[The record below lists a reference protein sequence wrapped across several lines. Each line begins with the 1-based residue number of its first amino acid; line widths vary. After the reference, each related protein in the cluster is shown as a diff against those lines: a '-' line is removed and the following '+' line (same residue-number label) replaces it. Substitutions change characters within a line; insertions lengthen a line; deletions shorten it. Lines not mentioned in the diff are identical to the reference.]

1 MKYVIIGNGPAGST
15 AAREIRKNDNE
26 GSITIISKEKIPFY
40 YRPRLPEV
48 ISGKASEQDIIII
61 KDEWYKENKIDLK
74 LKQEVA
80 AIIVDEKKI
89 ILKDGESIDYDKLLI
104 ATGSIANKIP
114 IPGIDGEHI
123 FTLRTIDDALILNS
137 IAKHKNNIGVIGGG
151 LLGLEAAYSLAAV
164 RKSTVTVIEYFDR
177 LLPRQLDKEG
187 ADILQLILEKKGLN
201 FMLGAATTNISNK
214 GDKNIIEIKD
224 GRVVEVDFLLVST
237 GIKIEKALAEKS
249 GITSN
254 KGIITNNRMET
265 NKHDIYA
272 AGDCAEHNGRIYGL
286 WPAAMEQGGIAG
298 KVMAGKEGIYNGT
311 IPSTE
316 LKVAGINLV
325 SMGEILSEI
334 PSNEEEKI
342 EYKKINKSSGIYKNM
357 FVQNGIIKGA
367 ILIGDIM
374 DKNKIQ
380 KAIGKSE
387 ENIKVLI

>member
-187 ADILQLILEKKGLN
+187 ADILQSILEKKGLN
-201 FMLGAATTNISNK
+201 FMLGTATTNISNK

-224 GRVVEVDFLLVST
+224 GRVVEVDFLIVST
-237 GIKIEKALAEKS
+237 GIKIEKV
-249 GITSN
+249 
-254 KGIITNNRMET
+254 
-265 NKHDIYA
+265 Y
-272 AGDCAEHNGRIYGL
+272 
-286 WPAAMEQGGIAG
+286 
-298 KVMAGKEGIYNGT
+298 
-311 IPSTE
+311 
-316 LKVAGINLV
+316 
-325 SMGEILSEI
+325 
-334 PSNEEEKI
+334 
-342 EYKKINKSSGIYKNM
+342 
-357 FVQNGIIKGA
+357 
-367 ILIGDIM
+367 
-374 DKNKIQ
+374 
-380 KAIGKSE
+380 
-387 ENIKVLI
+387 